1 MISTAIAHDL
11 KLIEGEFT
19 PSEALDIINGLIKQK
34 INFHKVHRLSMFEG
48 DVNCDTS
55 IDDNRVTQLLKSK
68 EDFRAFYKEAK
79 ALNKSIKVSGIL
91 EFELID

>member
-55 IDDNRVTQLLKSK
+55 IDDNRVSQLLKSK
-68 EDFRAFYKEAK
+68 EDFKAFYNEAK
-79 ALNKSIKVSGIL
+79 TLNKNVKISGTL
-91 EFELID
+91 EFEFID